1 MYVAKGVGVEEHWRI
16 KEGFETA
23 LGAAIEIGIQIDG
36 IRNLRSIETAIV
48 VCGRLLM
55 QRA

>member
-1 MYVAKGVGVEEHWRI
+1 MGVEENWRT

-23 LGAAIEIGIQIDG
+23 FGADIEIGIRMDG

-48 VCGRLLM
+48 VFGRLLM